1 MHGILAIA
9 FSYDHLFDVICKPDD
24 PAVVGMIMIFATYP
38 LDTDGPAV
46 SVDSEGEVAVSTP
59 DAAGPSVSVKPYGWA
74 ASRVLPEL
82 EAGAFEK
89 S

>member
-1 MHGILAIA
+1 
-9 FSYDHLFDVICKPDD
+9 
-24 PAVVGMIMIFATYP
+24 MIFATYP
-38 LDTDGPAV
+38 LDIDGPAV
-46 SVDSEGEVAVSTP
+46 SLDPEREVVVSAP
-59 DAAGPSVSVKPYGWA
+59 DAAGPSVSITSSGWA